1 MLEEGRITAAQASK
15 AIACWL
21 ATSGMQTFASTDGE
35 LHGPRLSRTHPSSEF
50 VAAVDFYPKAM
61 QMIIAIRRARRVSIE
76 MRQAITL
83 PPYAVEL
90 NNVELDGKRG
100 PYYRTC

>member
-35 LHGPRLSRTHPSSEF
+35 LHGSRLSRTRPSSEF
-50 VAAVDFYPKAM
+50 VASALPKAM